1 MAAQFELPRKQREMM
16 NHHMDST
23 VWNDFQFRN
32 DDIIIATWGKSG
44 TTWLQQIVG
53 QMIFGG
59 SDEININD
67 ISPWVDLRVPP
78 KPEKLAM
85 LEEQTHRRFL
95 KTHLAVDALVFSPS
109 AKYIYI
115 GRDGRD
121 VLWSMYNHHAR
132 ANDLWYETVND
143 TPGRVGP
150 PIERPTTDIR
160 QYFHEWLDG
169 NGYPFWPFWPNVQS
183 WWDIRDLPNVKLL
196 HFNNLKADL
205 AGEMGKLAA
214 FLEIDIDETAWP
226 GIVERCTF
234 DYMKNNADKVVPMA
248 GAVFEGGGKTFI
260 NKGVTG
266 RWHDILTAEDIEKY
280 ETLSARNLTPAC
292 AHWLATGELPT

>member
-1 MAAQFELPRKQREMM
+1 MSAQYELPRKQREMM

-23 VWNDFQFRN
+23 VWNDFQFRD
-32 DDIIIATWGKSG
+32 DDIVIATWGKSG

-59 SDEININD
+59 SDEVNIND
-67 ISPWVDLRVPP
+67 LSPWVDLRVPP
-78 KPEKLAM
+78 KADKLAQ
-85 LEEQTHRRFL
+85 LEAQTHRRFL
-95 KTHLAVDALVFSPS
+95 KTHLAVDALVFSPR

-143 TPGRVGP
+143 SPGRVGP
-150 PIERPTTDIR
+150 PIERPCADIR

-169 NGYPFWPFWPNVQS
+169 DGYPFWPFWPNVQS
-183 WWDIRDLPNVKLL
+183 WWDIRQLPNVRLL

-205 AGEMGKLAA
+205 AGEMRHLAA
-214 FLEIDIDETAWP
+214 FLEMDIDAAAWP
-226 GIVERCTF
+226 GIVERCSF
-234 DYMKNNADKVVPMA
+234 DYMKNNAEKVVPMA
-248 GAVFEGGGKTFI
+248 GAVFEGGGQVFI

-266 RWHDILTAEDIEKY
+266 RWRDILTADDIAKY
-280 ETLSARNLTPAC
+280 ESLAAAGLSPDC
-292 AHWLATGELPT
+292 AHWLATGELAA

>member
-23 VWNDFQFRN
+23 VWNDFQFR
-32 DDIIIATWGKSG
+32 DGDIIIGTWGKSG

-59 SDEININD
+59 SDEVSIAD
-67 ISPWVDLRVPP
+67 MSPWVDLRVPP

-85 LEEQTHRRFL
+85 LEAQTHRRFL
-95 KTHLAVDALVFSPS
+95 KTHLAVDTLVFSPR
-109 AKYIYI
+109 ARYIYI

-121 VLWSMYNHHAR
+121 VLWSMYNHHAK
-132 ANDLWYETVND
+132 ANDLWYETIND

-150 PIERPTTDIR
+150 PIDRPTDDIR
-160 QYFHEWLDG
+160 QYFHDWLDG
-169 NGYPFWPFWPNVQS
+169 DGYPFWPFWPNVQS
-183 WWDIRDLPNVKLL
+183 WWNIRHLPNVIML

-205 AGEMGKLAA
+205 SGEMHKLAA
-214 FLEIDIDETAWP
+214 FLEIDIDAAAWP

-234 DYMKNNADKVVPMA
+234 DYMKNNAEKVVPMA
-248 GAVFEGGGKTFI
+248 GAVFDGGGKTFI
-260 NKGVTG
+260 NKGVAG
-266 RWHDILTAEDIEKY
+266 RWRDILTTDDITKY
-280 ETLSARNLTPAC
+280 EGMAASNLTPDC
-292 AHWLATGELPT
+292 AHWLTTGEVPT

>member
-23 VWNDFQFRN
+23 VWNDFQFRY

-59 SDEININD
+59 SDEVNIND
-67 ISPWVDLRVPP
+67 LSPWVDLRVPP

-85 LEEQTHRRFL
+85 LEAQTHRRFL

-121 VLWSMYNHHAR
+121 VLWSMYNHHAK

-169 NGYPFWPFWPNVQS
+169 DGYPFWPFWPNVQS

-205 AGEMGKLAA
+205 AGEMGKLASY
-214 FLEIDIDETAWP
+214 LEIDIDETAWP

-234 DYMKNNADKVVPMA
+234 DYMKNNADKIVPLA
-248 GAVFEGGGKTFI
+248 GATFEGGGKTFI
-260 NKGVTG
+260 NKGVAG
-266 RWHDILTAEDIEKY
+266 RWHDILTADDIEKY
-280 ETLSARNLTPAC
+280 EALAADKLAPSC
-292 AHWLATGELPT
+292 AHWLATGELTA